1 MVGGHAD
8 EAYHDI
14 SPVEKVI
21 GIHTFLLT
29 FEGVDPS
36 NIFSR
41 IGFGRYENFNLLFI
55 ANTSFTKLWDDPESS
70 NVWNGRSGLQMEVE
84 VRERKNEFGDSEEVC
99 RAMELA
105 LLFCGQ
111 PIRSTGVGG
120 IMVLCVSHRYT
131 PVLAL
136 RTSQP
141 LRVRNPTTGMFFCLN
156 LQKPISSSIQT
167 MPTGTPYTPL

>member
-1 MVGGHAD
+1 MKNSKWCV
-8 EAYHDI
+8 

-29 FEGVDPS
+29 FEGADPS
-36 NIFSR
+36 NIFSG

-55 ANTSFTKLWDDPESS
+55 ANASFTKLWDEPESS
-70 NVWNGRSGLQMEVE
+70 NAQNSWSRLRTEVE

-111 PIRSTGVGG
+111 PIQSTRQDGLP
-120 IMVLCVSHRYT
+120 IHL
-131 PVLAL
+131 
-136 RTSQP
+136 
-141 LRVRNPTTGMFFCLN
+141 TG
-156 LQKPISSSIQT
+156 
-167 MPTGTPYTPL
+167 

>member
-41 IGFGRYENFNLLFI
+41 IGFSRYENFNLLFV
-55 ANTSFTKLWDDPESS
+55 ANASFTKLWDNPESS
-70 NVWNGRSGLQMEVE
+70 NAQNGQSRLQTEVE

-111 PIRSTGVGG
+111 PIQSTGQDGLP
-120 IMVLCVSHRYT
+120 IRL
-131 PVLAL
+131 
-136 RTSQP
+136 
-141 LRVRNPTTGMFFCLN
+141 TG
-156 LQKPISSSIQT
+156 
-167 MPTGTPYTPL
+167 